1 MLKPRKSTMDDNFKT
16 IIEPFK
22 IKMIEAISMSTK
34 EERKLFLKKAHYNLF
49 LLNSDEVI
57 IDLLTDSGTGT
68 MSSKQWAALIDGD
81 ESYAGSRSY
90 HEMKT
95 EVFKL
100 SSMKHIFPTH
110 QGRASERI
118 LFSCIVDK
126 GVSIV
131 PNNTHFD
138 TTRANIEYLGGTA
151 LDFTEENEDPIFK
164 GNMNLQLLK
173 NCFEKNQ
180 KNIPLCMITITNNSR
195 GGLPVSLKNIKDT
208 KTLCDQFKIPLFIDA
223 CRFAENAYFIQQYE
237 EAYKNKSIL
246 SIIQEIFSCSDG
258 FTMSAKKDAIVN
270 IGGLLCLN
278 DDTLAEAVTNQ
289 LILTEGFTTYGGL
302 AGRDMAAMAQGLK
315 EVQDESY
322 LKYRIT
328 STKYLGEA
336 IKKIGIPI
344 IEPIGGHAIY
354 IDAKKFLN
362 HIPANEF
369 PAQALACKLYV
380 EGGVR
385 SVEIG
390 SLMFGKF
397 DTNTQTETP
406 HDMELL
412 RLAIPRRT
420 YTQSHIDYV
429 IETFEKVYKQKGDIK
444 GLKIAKQA
452 PLLRHFSAHL
462 SQL

>member
-1 MLKPRKSTMDDNFKT
+1 MQDNFNT

-22 IKMIEAISMSTK
+22 IKMVEAINMSNK
-34 EERKLFLKKAHYNLF
+34 EERKLFLKKANYNLF
-49 LLNSDEVI
+49 LLNSNEVI

-90 HEMKT
+90 HEMKD
-95 EVFKL
+95 VVYQL
-100 SSMKHIFPTH
+100 SKMKHIFPTH

-118 LFSCIVDK
+118 LFSCIVKK
-126 GVSIV
+126 GVSII

-138 TTRANIEYLGGTA
+138 TTRANIEYLGGKA
-151 LDFTEENEDPIFK
+151 VDFTKGTEDPIFK
-164 GNMNLQLLK
+164 GNMDLDLLK
-173 NCFEKNQ
+173 DCFEKNQ

-195 GGLPVSLKNIKDT
+195 GGLPVSLKNIKET
-208 KTLCDQFKIPLFIDA
+208 KALCDQFNIPLFIDA
-223 CRFAENAYFIQQYE
+223 CRFAENSYFIQQYE
-237 EAYKNKSIL
+237 EAYKNSSIL
-246 SIIQEIFSCSDG
+246 KIIQDTFSYCDG

-278 DDTLAEAVTNQ
+278 DDTLAEKVTNQ

-302 AGRDMAAMAQGLK
+302 AGRDMAAIAQGLK

-322 LKYRIT
+322 LKYRIV
-328 STKYLGEA
+328 STRYLGEA

-354 IDAKKFLN
+354 IDAKKMLP
-362 HIPANEF
+362 HIPPTQL
-369 PAQALACKLYV
+369 PAQALACHLYV

-390 SLMFGKF
+390 SLMFGKW
-397 DTNTQTETP
+397 DDSLQKEIS

-429 IETFEKVYKQKGDIK
+429 IETFERVYKQKQNIK
-444 GLKIAKQA
+444 GLQITKQA
-452 PLLRHFSAHL
+452 SLLRHFSAHL
-462 SQL
+462 KPVE

>member
-1 MLKPRKSTMDDNFKT
+1 MQDNFKT

-22 IKMIEAISMSTK
+22 IKMVEAISVSNK
-34 EERKLFLKKAHYNLF
+34 EERKSFLKKAHYNLF

-90 HEMKT
+90 REMKET
-95 EVFKL
+95 VYEL
-100 SSMKHIFPTH
+100 SKMKHIFPTH

-118 LFSCIVDK
+118 LFSCIVKK
-126 GVSIV
+126 GISVV

-151 LDFTEENEDPIFK
+151 LDFTENNEDPIFK
-164 GNMNLQLLK
+164 GNMDLKLLK
-173 NCFEKNQ
+173 SCFEKNQ

-208 KTLCDQFKIPLFIDA
+208 KTLCDQFNIPLFIDA

-237 EAYKNKSIL
+237 EAYKNSSIL
-246 SIIQEIFSCSDG
+246 KIIQEVFSCCDG

-278 DDTLAEAVTNQ
+278 DDKLAEAVTNQ

-328 STKYLGEA
+328 STRYLGEA

-354 IDAKKFLN
+354 IDAKKFLPN
-362 HIPANEF
+362 IPPSHL
-369 PAQALACKLYV
+369 PAQALACHLYI

-390 SLMFGKF
+390 SLMFGKL
-397 DTNTQTETP
+397 DTNLQKEIP

-429 IETFEKVYKQKGDIK
+429 IETFEKIYKQKQNIK
-444 GLKIAKQA
+444 GLQITKQA

-462 SQL
+462 KPIV

>member
-1 MLKPRKSTMDDNFKT
+1 MQDNFKT

-22 IKMIEAISMSTK
+22 IKMVEAISMSNK
-34 EERKLFLKKAHYNLF
+34 EERKLFLQKAYYNLF

-90 HEMKT
+90 REMKKIVY
-95 EVFKL
+95 EL
-100 SSMKHIFPTH
+100 SKMKHIFPTH

-118 LFSCIVDK
+118 LFSCVVKKDI
-126 GVSIV
+126 SIV

-151 LDFTEENEDPIFK
+151 LDFTQDSEDPIFK
-164 GNMNLQLLK
+164 GNMDLKLLK
-173 NCFEKNQ
+173 DCFEKNK

-195 GGLPVSLKNIKDT
+195 GGLPVSLKNIKET
-208 KTLCDQFKIPLFIDA
+208 KALCDQFNIPLFIDA
-223 CRFAENAYFIQQYE
+223 CRFAENSYFIQQYE
-237 EAYKNKSIL
+237 SEYKNTSIL
-246 SIIQEIFSCSDG
+246 KIIQEIFSYCDG

-270 IGGLLCLN
+270 IGGLLCFN
-278 DDTLAEAVTNQ
+278 DDKLAEGVTNQ

-328 STKYLGEA
+328 STKYLGQA

-354 IDAKKFLN
+354 IDAKKFLP
-362 HIPANEF
+362 HIPVSQL
-369 PAQALACKLYV
+369 PAQALACNLYI

-390 SLMFGKF
+390 SLMFGRL
-397 DTNTQTETP
+397 DTSSKKEVP

-429 IETFEKVYKQKGDIK
+429 IETFEKIYKQKKDIS
-444 GLKIAKQA
+444 GLQIVKQA

-462 SQL
+462 KPV